1 MKCLLGLRATLALQ
15 ELLKQAGKTVD
26 RAQRRTQ
33 VMGQDMGEGVGLFA
47 ATLQLRNALLETG
60 DLGAQLRLPCE
71 QVLCDRARFLV
82 GFRILPRVAAPD
94 RSLMHA
100 GIVVG
105 RG

>member
-1 MKCLLGLRATLALQ
+1 
-15 ELLKQAGKTVD
+15 
-26 RAQRRTQ
+26 
-33 VMGQDMGEGVGLFA
+33 
-47 ATLQLRNALLETG
+47 
-60 DLGAQLRLPCE
+60 
-71 QVLCDRARFLV
+71 LCDRARFLV